1 MKKHIANAITGCR
14 ILCSILMLLFPVFS
28 AQFYI
33 LYLFCGF
40 SDMIDG
46 AVARKTNSI
55 SEFGERFDTIADFI
69 FVAISLIKFFPLIH
83 IPTLLWILIVVIA
96 IIKISNIMWG
106 FIRKKKFISLHTTMN
121 KVTGLLLFV
130 LPLTLSFAELKYSSL
145 VVCLIATFSA
155 VQEGYYIVIGCERK

>member
-1 MKKHIANAITGCR
+1 M
-14 ILCSILMLLFPVFS
+14 V
-28 AQFYI
+28 
-33 LYLFCGF
+33 
-40 SDMIDG
+40 DG

-69 FVAISLIKFFPLIH
+69 FVAISLIKFLPLIH
-83 IPTLLWILIVVIA
+83 IPSWLWIWIVVIA
-96 IIKISNIMWG
+96 IIKTRNIMWG